1 MLYRLLE
8 KQRQK
13 NPDKTAVIGGRRSL
27 TYDQLFQEARRA
39 ALYLQAEGIR
49 PGQYLVAG
57 LPPDPDFYVFFYA
70 AAALGCILLPVPRS
84 GKFSSR
90 VLALGQVGAVGDRE
104 FLQSARAAGLNIG
117 NIIHWDSRTG
127 LAIPKVSGNFVRRK
141 LVKQADVLGVS
152 TSGTT
157 GEPVI
162 FLRSAAELYHRAR
175 LRIDGMKIRRDDVL
189 LSVGPFTG
197 GVNAVFHL
205 VLPLIAGCEVVVL
218 EQFDRRRA
226 VDAIRDR
233 KVTVLCSIPLTFE
246 VLAHLPRNYS
256 ADFSSLRF
264 CISNGAPLSK
274 NIYDRFRDRFGIGIG
289 QMYGGSDFAPA
300 FTFNR
305 GNVAEAVGQRSGYF
319 PTRVVDSEGRELRN
333 GETGEIVFDISGV
346 KNRALKSILLQNPNR
361 RGDYLYTGDLGRFDE
376 ADNLFVVGR
385 KNSLIKVG
393 AMRVMAGEVENVL
406 RSHPKVRE
414 TLVFPLRAGETDEA
428 VGAVVVRD
436 GRLSAEELAAF
447 CAAKLERHK
456 CPRQIFFRRALPRN
470 QHGKISSYLF
480 LNNR

>member
-13 NPDKTAVIGGRRSL
+13 YPRKTAVIGERRSL
-27 TYDQLFQEARRA
+27 SYSQLFQQARRT
-39 ALYLQAEGIR
+39 ALYLQSEGFR

-57 LPPDPDFYVFFYA
+57 LPPGPDFYILFYA

-84 GKFSSR
+84 GRFSSR
-90 VLALGQVGAVGDRE
+90 VLAVGQVGAVGDRE

-117 NIIHWDSRTG
+117 SVIHWNRKTG
-127 LAIPKVSGNFVRRK
+127 LAIPKLSGNFARPK
-141 LVKQADVLGVS
+141 LAKKAAVLGVS

-162 FLRSAAELYHRAR
+162 FLRSAAELYHRAK
-175 LRIDGMKIRRDDVL
+175 LRIDGMNIRRDDVL
-189 LSVGPFTG
+189 LSVGPFTS

-218 EQFDRRRA
+218 EQFDRRRT

-246 VLAHLPRNYS
+246 VLAHLPGNYS
-256 ADFSSLRF
+256 ADFSSLRL

-274 NIYDRFRDRFGIGIG
+274 NIYERFRERFGIGIG

-319 PTRVVDSEGRELRN
+319 PTSVVDSEGHELRN
-333 GETGEIVFDISGV
+333 GETGEIVFDLAGV
-346 KNRALKSILLQNPNR
+346 KNRALKSVLRQNPHR
-361 RGDYLYTGDLGRFDE
+361 RGDFLYTGDLGRFDGE
-376 ADNLFVVGR
+376 DNLFVVGR

-436 GRLSAEELAAF
+436 GHLSADELAAF